1 MQAFPGSARMAAD
14 LAPGLG
20 VTFETI
26 CFASRRA
33 SADPDLTF
41 AKPIGAARK
50 RTSGGRSGDSRFG
63 PGAMLAACGLLSTCC
78 AGPAKSYR
86 PMSCDRGR

>member
-14 LAPGLG
+14 RAPGLG

-33 SADPDLTF
+33 SADPLQSAAVFWSTDRSIIKADIARRLTCRDEF
-41 AKPIGAARK
+41 SEAAVR
-50 RTSGGRSGDSRFG
+50 R
-63 PGAMLAACGLLSTCC
+63 GLMPLGV
-78 AGPAKSYR
+78 AYR
-86 PMSCDRGR
+86 

>member
-14 LAPGLG
+14 RAPGLG

-33 SADPDLTF
+33 SADPELTVGLWIEV
-41 AKPIGAARK
+41 PQSGLPSK
-50 RTSGGRSGDSRFG
+50 R
-63 PGAMLAACGLLSTCC
+63 
-78 AGPAKSYR
+78 
-86 PMSCDRGR
+86 